1 MNAGMPGR
9 TSVVV
14 VLALAAGAAS
24 GAEQVAAPA
33 IPNQA
38 DNMTSAPTLQVVEIK
53 GSAGSYE
60 ARRDDTAARIVLT
73 RDELLKY
80 GDANVVE
87 SLKRVSGVTVISTAR
102 GNQIS
107 MRGLGAGYT
116 QILLNGDRTPLG
128 FSLDSISPAD
138 IERIEVYRSATA
150 ELSTE
155 SIAGTINIIL
165 RKSVKQ
171 AQREIQAGY
180 GGGKAEQ
187 TARGNF
193 QISDRDGK
201 FSYSLSGTSRN
212 TRIDRQSPVVDEAI
226 NLASRTTSYQ
236 NTAAHDTGNFDVFNI
251 VPRLNW
257 TLENGDSLSL
267 QNFFSV
273 TRFDFRSVQS
283 TTSVNDAPPR
293 YPQMDS
299 HIKTENRMAKSDL
312 LWAHK
317 FEGGG
322 KFDLKVGLQ
331 VAGIDR
337 DADRLADTVAVTV
350 PLLDSHADSRI
361 SDKIYS
367 TTGKYATSA
376 GDGHMLVFGW
386 DASQAKRNEN
396 GSQHDNTFS
405 GAGTVNFDDVINSS
419 VSKFALFGQDE
430 WTVSP
435 ALSVYMGMRWQGIR
449 IHTEGESFADSHTQ
463 VNVVSPILQTLY
475 KFPQS
480 RGDQLRFA
488 LTRTYKAP
496 ESADLIPLLRT
507 QEINSSTNPDTRGNR
522 FLKPELA
529 LGFDIGYEHYWDK
542 NALVSMTLS
551 SRKISDYTMIVV
563 EQEDNGRWVASPR
576 NNGKAETRSLELEAK
591 FPLKTVAATAP
602 PMDLRASVSRNWS
615 SVDEV
620 PGPENRIRQQI
631 PVSATLSV
639 DYVYGALTTGASYVF
654 NTAGWSRPSL
664 TQRNYGSVRRD
675 LDFYGVWK
683 FSATRQLRV
692 SMGNLLRQDTR
703 TATTYESTSSVATRS
718 TVVREYPT
726 IRALIEMKL

>member
-1 MNAGMPGR
+1 MHFCELGR
-9 TSVVV
+9 TSVVLG
-14 VLALAAGAAS
+14 LALGASAAS
-24 GAEQVAAPA
+24 RAQQVAAPV
-33 IPNQA
+33 IPNQTG
-38 DNMTSAPTLQVVEIK
+38 NVTSAPTLQVVEIK
-53 GSAGSYE
+53 GSADSYN
-60 ARRDDTAARIVLT
+60 ARRDDTAAKIVLT
-73 RDELLKY
+73 REELLKY

-116 QILLNGDRTPLG
+116 QILLNGDHTPLG

-155 SIAGTINIIL
+155 SIAGTINIVL

-171 AQREIQAGY
+171 AQREIQIGY

-193 QISDRDGK
+193 QISDRDGR
-201 FSYSLSGTSRN
+201 FSYSVSGTSRN
-212 TRIDRQSPVVDEAI
+212 TRIDRQSPVVDGVI

-236 NTAAHDTGNFDVFNI
+236 NAAAHDAGNFDVFNI

-257 TLENGDSLSL
+257 ALENGDSVSL

-273 TRFDFRSVQS
+273 TRFDFRSAQS
-283 TTSVNDAPPR
+283 TASVNDAPPQ
-293 YPQMDS
+293 YPQMDW

-337 DADRLADTVAVTV
+337 DADRLGYSATPPV
-350 PLLDSHADSRI
+350 PLLDSHAVSRTT
-361 SDKIYS
+361 DNIYS
-367 TTGKYATSA
+367 TTGKYSTSV
-376 GDGHMLVFGW
+376 GDGHTLVFGW
-386 DASQAKRNEN
+386 DASAAKRNEN
-396 GSQHDNTFS
+396 GSQRDNTFG
-405 GAGTVNFDDVINSS
+405 GAGAVNFDDVIDST
-419 VSKFALFGQDE
+419 VSKFAVFGQDE

-435 ALSVYMGMRWQGIR
+435 AWSVYLGMRWQGIR
-449 IHTEGESFADSHTQ
+449 IRTEGERFAGSLTQ
-463 VNVVSPILQTLY
+463 ANVASPIFQTLY

-480 RGDQLRFA
+480 KGDQLRFA

-496 ESADLIPLLRT
+496 ESGDLIPLTRT
-507 QEINSSTNPDTRGNR
+507 QEINSSTNPDTRGNP

-529 LGFDIGYEHYWDK
+529 VGFDIGYEHYWDK

-551 SRKISDYTMIVV
+551 SRKIRDYTMIVV
-563 EQEDNGRWVASPR
+563 EQGDNGRWVASPR
-576 NNGKAETRSLELEAK
+576 NDGKAETRSLELEAK
-591 FPLKTVAATAP
+591 FPLKTVVPNAP
-602 PMDLRASVSRNWS
+602 PLDLRASVSRNWS

-631 PVSATLSV
+631 PVSATFLV
-639 DYVYGALTTGASYVF
+639 DYVHGALTTGASYVF
-654 NTAGWSRPSL
+654 NSAGWSRQSL
-664 TQRNYGSVRRD
+664 TQRSYGSVRRD

-683 FSATRQLRV
+683 FSAKRQLRV
-692 SMGNLLRQDTR
+692 SMGNLLRHDTR
-703 TATTYESTSSVATRS
+703 AATTYETSSSVATRS

-726 IRALIEMKL
+726 IRALLEMKF